1 MAVTGAEGVASREH
15 AQRLVVTIGLSFFGK
30 RELTVTIGLIFFEK
44 RELTAIVG
52 AIVHSDRA
60 YRAYIVV
67 AVRE

>member
-1 MAVTGAEGVASREH
+1 M
-15 AQRLVVTIGLSFFGK
+15 SFFGK

-60 YRAYIVV
+60 PRDRAYRAYIVV